1 LNPFCSKISPVY
13 PGTLTDWPLS
23 EAEADTT
30 IREQEKLAPVAP
42 IRFKMNRTGRMD
54 ILEELAK
61 IVRTRPEQLKKKK
74 DKGIKTIGYV
84 GRFVPE
90 ELIFASGAQPCLLC
104 RGGQPEP
111 PDAVMPYML
120 RFMSP
125 YSRSQ
130 IGYHLLG
137 MDPVIPQL
145 DLIVVQCSDCHESRL
160 ADLFEYFKL
169 PTVRLGVPPDWEKSI
184 SREYYYRGLMRLKQ
198 TLEGLSGNEIT
209 EDRLKESIES
219 LDMVRDLLNKIRL
232 LRKTQLPPIGGN
244 DFIHLN
250 HATFYCDPEV
260 LIHKLNDLYEEL
272 QKRKSA
278 FSEGAPRILLAGHV
292 VGVGDYVVPKLI
304 EDAGAVIVAEFLD
317 EGVRQYVKSKGTESD
332 RMRNLAETYYLRM
345 TPPSI
350 FQPAWKERIEYIKR
364 LIKDY
369 RVDGVIWY
377 ELSFEEIYDLE
388 CSNISRE
395 MSRMNIPFLKLES
408 SYEYSREAI
417 GPLTTRVESFIESV
431 KQRRN

>member
-1 LNPFCSKISPVY
+1 
-13 PGTLTDWPLS
+13 
-23 EAEADTT
+23 
-30 IREQEKLAPVAP
+30 
-42 IRFKMNRTGRMD
+42 MNRTENME
-54 ILEELAK
+54 ILEELAQ
-61 IVRTRPEQLKKKK
+61 IVRTRPEQLKKQK
-74 DKGIKTIGYV
+74 DKGIKIVGYV

-90 ELIFASGAQPCLLC
+90 ELISASGAQPCLLC

-111 PDAVMPYML
+111 PDAVIPYML

-137 MDPVIPQL
+137 IDPVTPLL

-169 PTVRLGVPPDWEKSI
+169 PTMRLGVPPDWEKSI
-184 SREYYYRGLMRLKQ
+184 SRDYYYKGLMRLRQ
-198 TLEGLSGNEIT
+198 TLEELSGNEIS
-209 EDRLKESIES
+209 EDRLQKSMKS
-219 LDMVRDLLNKIRL
+219 LDKVRDLLTKISL
-232 LRKTQLPPIGGN
+232 LRKEQPPSIGGN

-250 HATFYCDPEV
+250 HASFYCDPGV

-272 QKRKSA
+272 KKRKNPL
-278 FSEGAPRILLAGHV
+278 SEEAPRILLAGHV

-317 EGVRQYVKSKGTESD
+317 EGIRQCIQNARTEGD
-332 RMRNLAETYYLRM
+332 LIRNLAENYYLGM

-350 FQPAWKERIEYIKR
+350 FQPAWKERIDHMKR
-364 LIKDY
+364 LIEDY
-369 RVDGVIWY
+369 RIEGVIWY

-388 CSNISRE
+388 CSIISKE
-395 MSRMNIPFLKLES
+395 MSQMNIPFLKLES

>member
-1 LNPFCSKISPVY
+1 
-13 PGTLTDWPLS
+13 
-23 EAEADTT
+23 
-30 IREQEKLAPVAP
+30 
-42 IRFKMNRTGRMD
+42 MNT
-54 ILEELAK
+54 LEELAK
-61 IVRTRPEQLKKKK
+61 IVRTRPEQLKKQK
-74 DKGIKTIGYV
+74 DKGIKIVGYV

-90 ELIFASGAQPCLLC
+90 ELISASGAQPCLLC

-111 PDAVMPYML
+111 PDAVIPYML

-137 MDPVIPQL
+137 IDPIIPLL

-169 PTVRLGVPPDWEKSI
+169 PTMRLGVPPDWKKSI
-184 SREYYYRGLMRLKQ
+184 SRDYYYRGLMRLKQ
-198 TLEGLSGNEIT
+198 TLEKLSGNEIS
-209 EDRLKESIES
+209 EDKLNESIES
-219 LDMVRDLLNKIRL
+219 LDRVRGLLGKISL
-232 LRKTQLPPIGGN
+232 LRKTQSPPIGGD

-250 HATFYCDPEV
+250 HASFYCDRDV
-260 LIHKLNDLYEEL
+260 LIRKLKDLYEEL
-272 QKRKSA
+272 QKHKGA
-278 FSEGAPRILLAGHV
+278 FSGKTPRILLAGHV

-304 EDAGAVIVAEFLD
+304 EDSGAVIAAEFLD
-317 EGVRQYVKSKGTESD
+317 EGIRQRVQNAKTNGDPIRY
-332 RMRNLAETYYLRM
+332 LADAYYLRM

-350 FQPAWKERIEYIKR
+350 FQPAWKERITFLKR

-369 RVDGVIWY
+369 RIDAVIWY

-388 CSNISRE
+388 CSVISKE
-395 MSRMNIPFLKLES
+395 MNQMNIPFLKLES

-431 KQRRN
+431 KQKRN